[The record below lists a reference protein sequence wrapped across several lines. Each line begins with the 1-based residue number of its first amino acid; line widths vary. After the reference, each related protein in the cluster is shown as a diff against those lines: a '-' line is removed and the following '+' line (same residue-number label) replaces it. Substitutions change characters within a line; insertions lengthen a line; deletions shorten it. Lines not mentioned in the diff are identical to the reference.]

1 MKHYIEITLMD
12 ESLLYFLWSLLYAQ
26 VHFSLVSLQKQGV
39 SNIGLGFPCY
49 RFDRKTITLGNKLR
63 VFADDAESLSLFLS
77 DLMTRLDKYV
87 PTYQDYYHVKSI
99 KEVPKDCNYVVF
111 ARKREQKSKE
121 NLAARFARRQNI
133 GYAEAMA
140 TLDKYQPKPPLKSPF
155 VLIKSQSSGVRFK
168 CHIERR
174 GADLAKAEFD
184 SYGLGGAT
192 PDF

>member
-26 VHFSLVSLQKQGV
+26 VHFSLVSLQKQGI

-63 VFADDAESLSLFLS
+63 VFADDAENLSLFLS
-77 DLMTRLDKYV
+77 DFITRLDEYI
-87 PTYQDYYHVKSI
+87 PHHQDYYHIKSI

-111 ARKREQKSKE
+111 ARKHEDKSKE
-121 NLAARFARRQNI
+121 SLAKRFAQKHKI
-133 GYAEAMA
+133 SYDEAM
-140 TLDKYQPKPPLKSPF
+140 TRLGDYQPKPLKLPF

-168 CHIERR
+168 YYIEKRDA
-174 GADLAKAEFD
+174 GVAKAEFD